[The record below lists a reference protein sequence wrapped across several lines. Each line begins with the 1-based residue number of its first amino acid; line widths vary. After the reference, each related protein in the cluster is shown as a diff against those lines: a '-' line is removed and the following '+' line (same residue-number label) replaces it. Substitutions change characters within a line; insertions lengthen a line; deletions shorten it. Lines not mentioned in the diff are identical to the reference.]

1 MRSHSAFILCL
12 LFLAGSCTPGKK
24 SAGDRTEM
32 QVAEDPYKLDFA
44 GLREQK
50 IYTLSE
56 RAGIIKEGNRGVLT
70 AMSGGLIS
78 LATNAVKKMIKKD
91 RSKYTAEYT
100 IGQRDL
106 FFYDQLSRE
115 RAFDPVGMKF
125 NGFTVLR
132 LLPGQGEQEDT
143 AMLAEFELDDSNLY
157 EILNNSTFRL
167 KLKEF
172 QLNTPRAKVEKKG
185 PRTLNL
191 DMEITLT
198 SSYVSEQGVLFD
210 NIVIGKFYLFLR
222 NAPVDKSTPG
232 YTAYYEKLKGKMLE
246 GRSFIV
252 PRSLGSSV
260 SPEGGTVKSYSQGG
274 YAISVRVR
282 ESSKNS
288 FVTTLLMDNSD
299 KIIES
304 AGTNLKKLIR

>member
-1 MRSHSAFILCL
+1 MRNTIPL
-12 LFLAGSCTPGKK
+12 LFLIGLLAFSC
-24 SAGDRTEM
+24 SAGHKVSKDRTEM
-32 QVAEDPYKLDFA
+32 QVLEDPYKLDFA
-44 GLREQK
+44 GLKEQK
-50 IYTLSE
+50 IYTFSE
-56 RAGIIKEGNRGVLT
+56 RANVLKEGNRGVLT

-91 RSKYTAEYT
+91 KSKYTAEYT

-106 FFYDQLSRE
+106 FFYDQLSQE

-132 LLPGQGEQEDT
+132 LLPGDGEAEDT

-167 KLKEF
+167 RLKDF
-172 QLNTPRAKVEKKG
+172 QLNTPRAKMEKNG
-185 PRTLNL
+185 PRTLNMDL
-191 DMEITLT
+191 EITLT
-198 SSYVSEQGVLFD
+198 SSYVSEQGELFD
-210 NIVIGKFYLFLR
+210 NVVLGKFYLFLR
-222 NAPVDKSTPG
+222 NAPVDKSAPG
-232 YTAYYEKLKGKMLE
+232 YAAYYERLKGKMLE

-252 PRSLGSSV
+252 PRSLGSSIK
-260 SPEGGTVKSYSQGG
+260 PDGGTSKAYSQGQ
-274 YAISVRVR
+274 YAISVNVR

-288 FVTTLLMDNSD
+288 FVTRLIMNNSD

-304 AGTNLKKLIR
+304 AGTKLKKLIN